1 MKIIIDKKAVGEHEI
16 VSLLDYLGDWYL
28 DKDIFTDQQAGTS
41 EYRLYAY
48 LSDWFDDTTIL
59 DIGTRTG
66 GSGLALSWNPNN
78 SVISFD
84 LVRWPS
90 HDNLEKHNLDLR
102 IGNFMEDETIDYSN
116 VSIIM
121 IDVDPHDGVQEPPML
136 EFLREKNWSGLLLL
150 DDIGSIWPAIEAMW
164 NEIPEPKF
172 DLTDIGH
179 FSGTG
184 LVVFGDKYEVEVI
197 DG

>member
-1 MKIIIDKKAVGEHEI
+1 MKITIDKKAVAEHEI
-16 VSLLDYLGDWYL
+16 LPLLDYLGDWYL
-28 DKDIFTDQQAGTS
+28 DKDIFTEQQSGTS

-48 LSDWFDDTTIL
+48 LSEYFDDTTIL

-78 SVISFD
+78 RVISFD

-90 HDNLEKHNLDLR
+90 HDHLKKDNLDLR
-102 IGNFMEDETIDYSN
+102 IGNFMEDETIDYDD

-136 EFLREKNWSGLLLL
+136 EFLREKNWNGLLLL
-150 DDIGSIWPAIEAMW
+150 DDIGPIWPAIEAMW

-184 LVVFGDKYEVEVI
+184 LVVFGDEYEVEVV
-197 DG
+197 